1 MVLTG
6 EAVSFF
12 VISPVCIVYRCVAC
26 VMLVYLAKLAGIR
39 IVVGIIGCDWF
50 IRGGMLA
57 VSEVVI
63 A

>member
-1 MVLTG
+1 M
-6 EAVSFF
+6 SFF
-12 VISPVCIVYRCVAC
+12 VISPVCVVYRRVVC
-26 VMLVYLAKLAGIR
+26 VMLLYLANLAGKM

-57 VSEVVI
+57 ASEVVI